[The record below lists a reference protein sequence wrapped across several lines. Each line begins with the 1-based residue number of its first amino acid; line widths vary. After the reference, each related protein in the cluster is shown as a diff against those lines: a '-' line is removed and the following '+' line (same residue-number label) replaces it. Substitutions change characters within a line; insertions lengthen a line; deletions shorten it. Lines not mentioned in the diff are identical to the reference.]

1 MNGISAQGMVFIHS
15 APRALLPHLEW
26 TIGRI
31 LGGPISPR
39 WIPIGPALFRTEFHW
54 QGDTFTGAELTAE
67 LMGWK
72 SLRFEVTAD
81 GYRWSFTP
89 KLGLFHSE
97 TDEAGNLLVNEFRMK
112 AALQIAGSNAIEL
125 QRQMRLLIG
134 QPWDDELEAYRQ
146 QGADAPIIW
155 LKSASN

>member
-1 MNGISAQGMVFIHS
+1 MNGISTQGMVFIHS

-26 TIGRI
+26 TMGRI
-31 LGGPISPR
+31 LGGPVSPR
-39 WIPIGPALFRTEFHW
+39 WLPIGPAQFRTEFHW
-54 QGDTFTGAELTAE
+54 QGDVFAGTDLTSQ

-72 SLRFEVTAD
+72 SIRFEVTTD
-81 GYRWSFTP
+81 NYRWSFTP

-97 TDEAGNLLVNEFRMK
+97 TDAAGNLLVNEFRLK
-112 AALQIAGSNAIEL
+112 EALQTAGSNAIEL
-125 QRQMRLLIG
+125 QRQMRMLMG
-134 QPWDDELEAYRQ
+134 QPWDDELEQFRM

>member
-1 MNGISAQGMVFIHS
+1 MNGISTQGMVFIHS

-26 TIGRI
+26 TMGRI

-39 WIPIGPALFRTEFHW
+39 WVPIDVAQFRSEFHW
-54 QGDTFTGAELTAE
+54 QGDEFTGADLTSE

-72 SLRFEVTAD
+72 SLRFEVTTD
-81 GYRWSFTP
+81 RYRWSFTP
-89 KLGLFHSE
+89 RLGLFHSE

-112 AALQIAGSNAIEL
+112 LALETAGSNSLEL
-125 QRQMRLLIG
+125 QRQMRMLIG
-134 QPWDDELEAYRQ
+134 QPWDEELEIFRR

>member
-1 MNGISAQGMVFIHS
+1 MNGISTQGMVFIHS

-26 TIGRI
+26 TMGRI
-31 LGGPISPR
+31 LGGPVSPR
-39 WIPIGPALFRTEFHW
+39 WLPIGPAQFRTEFHW
-54 QGDTFTGAELTAE
+54 QGDDFAGTDLTSQ

-72 SLRFEVTAD
+72 SIRFEVTTD
-81 GYRWSFTP
+81 NYRWSFTP

-97 TDEAGNLLVNEFRMK
+97 TDAAGNLLVNEFRLK
-112 AALQIAGSNAIEL
+112 EALQTAGSNAIEL
-125 QRQMRLLIG
+125 QRQMRMLMG
-134 QPWDDELEAYRQ
+134 QPWDDELEQFRM